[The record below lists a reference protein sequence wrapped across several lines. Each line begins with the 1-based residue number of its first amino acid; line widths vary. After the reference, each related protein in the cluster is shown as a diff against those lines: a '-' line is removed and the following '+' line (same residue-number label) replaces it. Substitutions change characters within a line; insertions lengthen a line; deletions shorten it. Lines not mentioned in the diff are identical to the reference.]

1 MRHFVYMNWHKEVSA
16 YSLENYKENED
27 YFIGYV
33 SQKKRVIT
41 FRKDRIIKEFVNFD
55 DAQHYAEN
63 LPEEIFI
70 QFDQKLNAIKHIPSK
85 PIQHPLTFCFTGFS
99 KAQKQALIDL
109 TIQVGLRAIQDVTS
123 KCDYLVMCENSKTIG
138 PSKRTKAESLGVK
151 LIFENQFFHLIETG
165 EIPQ

>member
-55 DAQHYAEN
+55 DSQHYAEN

-70 QFDQKLNAIKHIPSK
+70 QFDQKLNVIKRIPSK
-85 PIQHPLTFCFTGFS
+85 PIQHSLTFCFTGFS

-109 TIQVGLRAIQDVTS
+109 TTQVGLRAIQDVTS

-138 PSKRTKAESLGVK
+138 PSKRAKAESLGVK

>member
-63 LPEEIFI
+63 LPEEIFT
-70 QFDQKLNAIKHIPSK
+70 QFDQMLNAIKRIPSK

-138 PSKRTKAESLGVK
+138 PSKRAKAESLGVK
-151 LIFENQFFHLIETG
+151 LIFENQFFHVSETG

>member
-1 MRHFVYMNWHKEVSA
+1 MRHFVYMNWHKEVNA

-63 LPEEIFI
+63 LPEEIFT
-70 QFDQKLNAIKHIPSK
+70 QFDQKLNAIKRIPSK

-123 KCDYLVMCENSKTIG
+123 KCDYLAMCENSKTIG
-138 PSKRTKAESLGVK
+138 PSKRAKAESLGVK

>member
-33 SQKKRVIT
+33 SQKQRVIT

-63 LPEEIFI
+63 LPEEIFT
-70 QFDQKLNAIKHIPSK
+70 QFDQKLNAIKRIPSK
-85 PIQHPLTFCFTGFS
+85 PIQHSLTFCFTGSS

-138 PSKRTKAESLGVK
+138 PSKRAKAESLGVK

>member
-1 MRHFVYMNWHKEVSA
+1 MNWHKEVSA

-63 LPEEIFI
+63 LPEEIFT
-70 QFDQKLNAIKHIPSK
+70 QFDQKLNAIKRIPSK
-85 PIQHPLTFCFTGFS
+85 PIQHSLTFCFTGFS

-109 TIQVGLRAIQDVTS
+109 TTQVGLRAIQDVTS

-138 PSKRTKAESLGVK
+138 PSKRAKAESLGVK

>member
-1 MRHFVYMNWHKEVSA
+1 MNWHKEVNA

-63 LPEEIFI
+63 LPEEIFT
-70 QFDQKLNAIKHIPSK
+70 QFDQKLNAIKRIPSK

-109 TIQVGLRAIQDVTS
+109 TIQVACV
-123 KCDYLVMCENSKTIG
+123 
-138 PSKRTKAESLGVK
+138 
-151 LIFENQFFHLIETG
+151 QFRMLHQNVIIL
-165 EIPQ
+165 

>member
-70 QFDQKLNAIKHIPSK
+70 QFDQKLNVIKRIPSK
-85 PIQHPLTFCFTGFS
+85 PIQHSLTFCFTGFS

-109 TIQVGLRAIQDVTS
+109 TTQVGLRAIQDVTS

-138 PSKRTKAESLGVK
+138 PSKRAKAESLGVK

>member
-41 FRKDRIIKEFVNFD
+41 FRKDRIIKVFVNFD

-63 LPEEIFI
+63 LPEEIFT
-70 QFDQKLNAIKHIPSK
+70 QFDQKLNAIKRIPSK
-85 PIQHPLTFCFTGFS
+85 PIQHSLTFCFTGFS

-138 PSKRTKAESLGVK
+138 PSKLEKAESLGVK

>member
-70 QFDQKLNAIKHIPSK
+70 QFDQKLNAIKRIPSK
-85 PIQHPLTFCFTGFS
+85 PIQHSLTFCFTGFS
-99 KAQKQALIDL
+99 KAQKQTLIDL
-109 TIQVGLRAIQDVTS
+109 TTQVGLRAIQDVTS

-138 PSKRTKAESLGVK
+138 PSKRAKAESLGVK

>member
-70 QFDQKLNAIKHIPSK
+70 QFDQKLNAIKHILSK

-138 PSKRTKAESLGVK
+138 PSKRAKAESLGVK

>member
-1 MRHFVYMNWHKEVSA
+1 MRHFVYINWHKEVSA

-63 LPEEIFI
+63 LPEEIFT
-70 QFDQKLNAIKHIPSK
+70 QFDQKLNAIKRIPSK

-138 PSKRTKAESLGVK
+138 PSKRAKAESLGVK

>member
-63 LPEEIFI
+63 LPEEIFT
-70 QFDQKLNAIKHIPSK
+70 QFDQKLNAIKRIPSK
-85 PIQHPLTFCFTGFS
+85 PIQHSLTFCFTGFS

-138 PSKRTKAESLGVK
+138 PSKLEKAESLGVK

>member
-109 TIQVGLRAIQDVTS
+109 TIQVGLRAIQDVTL

-138 PSKRTKAESLGVK
+138 PSKRAKAESLGVK

>member
-1 MRHFVYMNWHKEVSA
+1 MRHFVYMNWHKEVNA

-63 LPEEIFI
+63 LPEEIFT
-70 QFDQKLNAIKHIPSK
+70 QFDQKLNAIKRIPSK

-138 PSKRTKAESLGVK
+138 PSKRAKAESLGVK

>member
-55 DAQHYAEN
+55 EAQHDAEK
-63 LPEEIFI
+63 LPEEIFT
-70 QFDQKLNAIKHIPSK
+70 QFDQKLNAIKRIPSK
-85 PIQHPLTFCFTGFS
+85 PIQHPLTFCFTGFG
-99 KAQKQALIDL
+99 KAQKQALMNL
-109 TIQVGLRAIQDVTS
+109 TEEVGLRAIQDVTS

-138 PSKRTKAESLGVK
+138 PSKRTKAESLGIK

>member
-63 LPEEIFI
+63 LPEEIFT
-70 QFDQKLNAIKHIPSK
+70 QFDQKLNAIKRIPSK
-85 PIQHPLTFCFTGFS
+85 PIQHPLTFCFTGFG
-99 KAQKQALIDL
+99 KAQKQALMNL
-109 TIQVGLRAIQDVTS
+109 TEEVGLRAIQDVTS

-138 PSKRTKAESLGVK
+138 PSKRTKAESLGIK

>member
-63 LPEEIFI
+63 LPEEIFT
-70 QFDQKLNAIKHIPSK
+70 QFDQMLNAIKRIPSK
-85 PIQHPLTFCFTGFS
+85 PIQHSLTFCFTGFS

-109 TIQVGLRAIQDVTS
+109 TTQVGLRAIQDVTS

-138 PSKRTKAESLGVK
+138 PSKRAKAESLGVK

>member
-63 LPEEIFI
+63 LPEEIFT
-70 QFDQKLNAIKHIPSK
+70 QFDQKLNAIKRIPSK

-138 PSKRTKAESLGVK
+138 SSKREKAESLGVK

>member
-1 MRHFVYMNWHKEVSA
+1 MRHFVYMNWHKEVNA

-63 LPEEIFI
+63 LPEEIFT
-70 QFDQKLNAIKHIPSK
+70 QFDQKLNAIKRIPSK
-85 PIQHPLTFCFTGFS
+85 PIQHPITFCFTGFS

-138 PSKRTKAESLGVK
+138 PSKRAKAESLGVK

>member
-55 DAQHYAEN
+55 EAQHYAEN
-63 LPEEIFI
+63 LPEEIFT
-70 QFDQKLNAIKHIPSK
+70 QFDQKLNAIKRIPSK
-85 PIQHPLTFCFTGFS
+85 PIQHPLTFCFTGFG
-99 KAQKQALIDL
+99 KAQKQALMNL
-109 TIQVGLRAIQDVTS
+109 TEEVGLRAIQDVTS

-138 PSKRTKAESLGVK
+138 PSKRTKAESLGIK

>member
-1 MRHFVYMNWHKEVSA
+1 MNWHKEVNA

-63 LPEEIFI
+63 LPEEIFT
-70 QFDQKLNAIKHIPSK
+70 QFDQKLNAIKRIPSK

-138 PSKRTKAESLGVK
+138 PSKRAKAESLGVK

>member
-70 QFDQKLNAIKHIPSK
+70 QFDQKLNVIKRIPSK
-85 PIQHPLTFCFTGFS
+85 PIQHSLTFCFTGFS
-99 KAQKQALIDL
+99 KAQKQA
-109 TIQVGLRAIQDVTS
+109 LRAIQDVTS

-138 PSKRTKAESLGVK
+138 PSKRAKAESLGVK

>member
-70 QFDQKLNAIKHIPSK
+70 QFDQKLNAIKRIPSK
-85 PIQHPLTFCFTGFS
+85 PIQHSLTFCFTGFS

-109 TIQVGLRAIQDVTS
+109 TTQVGLRAIQDVTS

-138 PSKRTKAESLGVK
+138 PSKRAKAESLGVK

>member
-1 MRHFVYMNWHKEVSA
+1 MRHFVYMNWHKEVNA

-70 QFDQKLNAIKHIPSK
+70 QFDQKLNVIKRIPSK
-85 PIQHPLTFCFTGFS
+85 PIQHSLTFCFTGFS

-109 TIQVGLRAIQDVTS
+109 TTQVGLRAIQDVTS

-138 PSKRTKAESLGVK
+138 PSKRAKAESLGVK

>member
-33 SQKKRVIT
+33 SQKQRVIT

-63 LPEEIFI
+63 LPEEIFT
-70 QFDQKLNAIKHIPSK
+70 QFDQKLNAIKRIPSK

-123 KCDYLVMCENSKTIG
+123 KCDYLMMCENSKTIG
-138 PSKRTKAESLGVK
+138 PSKRAKAESLGVK

>member
-1 MRHFVYMNWHKEVSA
+1 MNWHKEVSA

-70 QFDQKLNAIKHIPSK
+70 QFDQKLNVIKRIPSK
-85 PIQHPLTFCFTGFS
+85 PIQHSLTFCFTGFS

-109 TIQVGLRAIQDVTS
+109 TTQVGLRAIQDVTS

-138 PSKRTKAESLGVK
+138 PSKRAKAESLGVK

>member
-63 LPEEIFI
+63 LPEEIFT
-70 QFDQKLNAIKHIPSK
+70 QFDQKLNAIKCIPSK

-138 PSKRTKAESLGVK
+138 PSKREKAESLGVK

>member
-1 MRHFVYMNWHKEVSA
+1 MRHFVYMNWHKEVNA
-16 YSLENYKENED
+16 YTLENHKENED

-41 FRKDRIIKEFVNFD
+41 FRKDRIIQEFANFE

-63 LPEEIFI
+63 LPAEVFA
-70 QFDQKLNAIKHIPSK
+70 QFDQKLNIIKHTSTT
-85 PIQHPLTFCFTGFS
+85 PIQHPLTFCFTGFG
-99 KAQKQALIDL
+99 KAQKQALMNL
-109 TIQVGLRAIQDVTS
+109 TEEVGLRAIQDVTS

-138 PSKRTKAESLGVK
+138 PSKLAKAQSLGIK
-151 LIFENQFFHLIETG
+151 LIYENQFFHLIETG

>member
-1 MRHFVYMNWHKEVSA
+1 MRHFVYMNWHKEVNA

-41 FRKDRIIKEFVNFD
+41 FCKDRIIKEFVNFD

-63 LPEEIFI
+63 LPEEIFT
-70 QFDQKLNAIKHIPSK
+70 QFDQKLNAIKRIPSK
-85 PIQHPLTFCFTGFS
+85 PIQHSLTFCFTGFS

-109 TIQVGLRAIQDVTS
+109 TTQVGLRAIQDVTS

-138 PSKRTKAESLGVK
+138 PSKRAKAESLGVK

>member
-63 LPEEIFI
+63 LPEEIFT
-70 QFDQKLNAIKHIPSK
+70 QFDQKLNAIKRIPSK

-109 TIQVGLRAIQDVTS
+109 TTQVGLRAIQDVTS

-138 PSKRTKAESLGVK
+138 PSKRAKAESLGVK

>member
-1 MRHFVYMNWHKEVSA
+1 MRHLVYMNWLKEVNA

-63 LPEEIFI
+63 LPEEIFT
-70 QFDQKLNAIKHIPSK
+70 QFDQKLNAIKRIPSK

-138 PSKRTKAESLGVK
+138 PSKRAKAESLGVK

>member
-85 PIQHPLTFCFTGFS
+85 PIQYPLTFCFTGFS

-138 PSKRTKAESLGVK
+138 PSKRAKAESLGVK

>member
-1 MRHFVYMNWHKEVSA
+1 MRHFVYMNWHKEVNA

-63 LPEEIFI
+63 LPEEIFT
-70 QFDQKLNAIKHIPSK
+70 QFDQKLNAIKRIPSK

-109 TIQVGLRAIQDVTS
+109 TIQVGLRVIQDVTS

-138 PSKRTKAESLGVK
+138 PSKRAKAESLGVK